1 MIYELELLPEA
12 ERLDFGMASVSQAPR
27 DFSLPYAPAK
37 SRAHVLS
44 DSFGRVHK
52 YLRISLVE
60 RCNLRCSYCMPEGGL
75 DWTPTDELLTDDEII
90 HLARLFVE
98 QGVTKI
104 RLTGGEPLLR
114 PGIEKIAEALASL
127 PGLKTLAI
135 TTNGLLIKRKLPK
148 LRAAGLNLI
157 NLSLDT
163 LQPDR
168 FEAITRRDGLDL
180 VLEAIDVMLNS
191 GYDPV
196 KINCVVMRDVNED
209 ELVDFVGLTREKS
222 IEVRFIEFMPFD
234 DNRWSG
240 EKLVPYDEMLQVIQ
254 QVYPLEPIACGP
266 ESTAKLYRVPG
277 FRGRVGFITSMT
289 EDFCEGCD
297 RLRITADGNL
307 KVCLF
312 GRAEVSLRHAMR
324 SGASDQELLG
334 LISTAVGG
342 KHARHAGMH
351 AIAASKNRPMI
362 TIGG

>member
-1 MIYELELLPEA
+1 MYELELLPEA
-12 ERLDFGMASVSQAPR
+12 ERLDSRTASVSQAPR
-27 DFSLPYAPAK
+27 DFSLTYAPAK

-60 RCNLRCSYCMPEGGL
+60 HCNLRCSYCMPEGEL
-75 DWTPTDELLTDDEII
+75 DWTPTDQLLTDDEII
-90 HLARLFVE
+90 RLARLFVG

-114 PGIEKIAEALASL
+114 PGIEKIVEALSSL
-127 PGLKTLAI
+127 QGLKTLAI
-135 TTNGLLIKRKLPK
+135 TTNGLLIKRKLHK
-148 LRAAGLNLI
+148 LRAAGLDVI

-163 LQPDR
+163 LRRDR
-168 FEAITRRDGLDL
+168 FEAITRRDGLGL
-180 VLEAIDVMLNS
+180 VLEAIDAMLES

-209 ELVDFVGLTREKS
+209 ELVDFVGLTCEKS

-234 DNRWSG
+234 DNQWSG
-240 EKLVPYDEMLQVIQ
+240 EKLVPYQEMLRVIRR
-254 QVYPLEPIACGP
+254 VYPLEPIACSP
-266 ESTAKLYRVPG
+266 ESTAKLYGVPG

-289 EDFCEGCD
+289 DDFCEGCD

-312 GRAEVSLRHAMR
+312 GRAEVSLRNAMR
-324 SGASDQELLG
+324 NGASDQKLLG
-334 LISTAVGG
+334 LVSTAVGG